1 MGQTSI
7 KDTIL
12 GQSIIGYQ
20 LKTKIPYSYHTEG
33 KRNYLSCHNSVNNN
47 YKILLPPLTLK
58 VTDIVMQ
65 KGLGDIY
72 LYLEVMLETY
82 DTKALIMIT
91 PHQGLDCER
100 IKERTNEWFIDPEYY
115 GTYDVN
121 KPIHIKRDML
131 EII

>member
-20 LKTKIPYSYHTEG
+20 LKTKVPYYFYKDGNT
-33 KRNYLSCHNSVNNN
+33 NYLSIYNND
-47 YKILLPPLTLK
+47 KVLLPPLLFR
-58 VTDIVMQ
+58 VTNVFMQ

-72 LYLEVMLETY
+72 LYLEVMLESHH
-82 DTKALIMIT
+82 TKALMMIK
-91 PHQGLDCER
+91 PEYGCYCDYIER
-100 IKERTNEWFIDPEYY
+100 KSKGFDFFDTAYY
-115 GTYDVN
+115 GTYDVT
-121 KPIHIKRDML
+121 KPIHIKRNML